1 MKKLIII
8 VILLLVAAGS
18 YYYFNSNNTQITSES
33 YEYINIEKG
42 NIKKT
47 VSATGKIIPTSTIIL
62 SSEISGKIVEIQK
75 DYNEQINKG
84 DVLAIFDQ
92 NPFTLNVEETE
103 TSVEISESKLKQKKA
118 SLEKAKS
125 ELNNSISNKTG
136 SESKLDD
143 FSLYVKKLLN
153 NLEDKKVLISDG
165 KSLVIITKFKS
176 YYKYPID
183 RTPLNYILDKEFLV
197 KKIRDLDQRIV
208 NDELINF
215 TIFKNNNEINIFFDK
230 IKFNLIG
237 WQTIDIYQ
245 NLNITYISSIQKNRI
260 LKKNLFKL
268 PEKD

>member
-1 MKKLIII
+1 MFFNKKKIILIYLL
-8 VILLLVAAGS
+8 ILLPEISTANIKENIIYNLQ
-18 YYYFNSNNTQITSES
+18 NTQNLNFDFEQ
-33 YEYINIEKG
+33 NV
-42 NIKKT
+42 N
-47 VSATGKIIPTSTIIL
+47 GKIETGNCTI
-62 SSEISGKIVEIQK
+62 EYPKKIFCR
-75 DYNEQINKG
+75 Y
-84 DVLAIFDQ
+84 
-92 NPFTLNVEETE
+92 
-103 TSVEISESKLKQKKA
+103 
-118 SLEKAKS
+118 
-125 ELNNSISNKTG
+125 
-136 SESKLDD
+136 
-143 FSLYVKKLLN
+143 

-165 KSLVIITKFKS
+165 KSLVINTKFKS

-208 NDELINF
+208 NDEFINF
-215 TIFKNNNEINIFFDK
+215 TIFKNDNEINIFFDK

>member
-1 MKKLIII
+1 MLEKEMFFNKKKIILIYLL
-8 VILLLVAAGS
+8 ILLPEISTANIKENIIYNLQ
-18 YYYFNSNNTQITSES
+18 NTQNLNFDFEQ
-33 YEYINIEKG
+33 NV
-42 NIKKT
+42 N
-47 VSATGKIIPTSTIIL
+47 GKIETGNCTI
-62 SSEISGKIVEIQK
+62 EYPKKIFCR
-75 DYNEQINKG
+75 Y
-84 DVLAIFDQ
+84 
-92 NPFTLNVEETE
+92 
-103 TSVEISESKLKQKKA
+103 
-118 SLEKAKS
+118 
-125 ELNNSISNKTG
+125 
-136 SESKLDD
+136 
-143 FSLYVKKLLN
+143 

-215 TIFKNNNEINIFFDK
+215 TIFKNDNEINIFFDK

-260 LKKNLFKL
+260 LKKNLFKI
-268 PEKD
+268 PEKN

>member
-1 MKKLIII
+1 MFFNKKKIILIYLL
-8 VILLLVAAGS
+8 ILLPEISTANIKENIIYNLQ
-18 YYYFNSNNTQITSES
+18 NTQNLNFDFEQ
-33 YEYINIEKG
+33 NV
-42 NIKKT
+42 N
-47 VSATGKIIPTSTIIL
+47 GKIETGNCTI
-62 SSEISGKIVEIQK
+62 EYPKKIFCR
-75 DYNEQINKG
+75 Y
-84 DVLAIFDQ
+84 
-92 NPFTLNVEETE
+92 
-103 TSVEISESKLKQKKA
+103 
-118 SLEKAKS
+118 
-125 ELNNSISNKTG
+125 
-136 SESKLDD
+136 
-143 FSLYVKKLLN
+143 

-183 RTPLNYILDKEFLV
+183 RTPLYYILDKEFLV

-268 PEKD
+268 PEKN

>member
-1 MKKLIII
+1 MLEKEMFFNKKKIILIYLL
-8 VILLLVAAGS
+8 ILLPEISTANIKENIIYNLQ
-18 YYYFNSNNTQITSES
+18 NTQNLNFDFEQ
-33 YEYINIEKG
+33 NV
-42 NIKKT
+42 N
-47 VSATGKIIPTSTIIL
+47 GKIETGNCTI
-62 SSEISGKIVEIQK
+62 EYPKKIFCR
-75 DYNEQINKG
+75 Y
-84 DVLAIFDQ
+84 
-92 NPFTLNVEETE
+92 
-103 TSVEISESKLKQKKA
+103 
-118 SLEKAKS
+118 
-125 ELNNSISNKTG
+125 
-136 SESKLDD
+136 
-143 FSLYVKKLLN
+143 

-215 TIFKNNNEINIFFDK
+215 TIFKNDNEINIFFDK

-268 PEKD
+268 PEKN

>member
-1 MKKLIII
+1 MLEKEMFFNKKKIILIYLL
-8 VILLLVAAGS
+8 ILLPEISTANIKENIIYNLQ
-18 YYYFNSNNTQITSES
+18 NTQNLNFDFEQ
-33 YEYINIEKG
+33 NV
-42 NIKKT
+42 N
-47 VSATGKIIPTSTIIL
+47 GKIETGNCTI
-62 SSEISGKIVEIQK
+62 EYPKKIFCR
-75 DYNEQINKG
+75 Y
-84 DVLAIFDQ
+84 
-92 NPFTLNVEETE
+92 
-103 TSVEISESKLKQKKA
+103 
-118 SLEKAKS
+118 
-125 ELNNSISNKTG
+125 
-136 SESKLDD
+136 
-143 FSLYVKKLLN
+143 

-215 TIFKNNNEINIFFDK
+215 TIFKNDNEINIFFDK

>member
-1 MKKLIII
+1 MLEKEMFFNKKKIILIYLL
-8 VILLLVAAGS
+8 ILLPEISTANIKENIIYNLQ
-18 YYYFNSNNTQITSES
+18 NTQNLNFDFEQ
-33 YEYINIEKG
+33 NV
-42 NIKKT
+42 N
-47 VSATGKIIPTSTIIL
+47 GKIETGNCTI
-62 SSEISGKIVEIQK
+62 EYPKKIFCR
-75 DYNEQINKG
+75 Y
-84 DVLAIFDQ
+84 
-92 NPFTLNVEETE
+92 
-103 TSVEISESKLKQKKA
+103 
-118 SLEKAKS
+118 
-125 ELNNSISNKTG
+125 
-136 SESKLDD
+136 
-143 FSLYVKKLLN
+143 

-165 KSLVIITKFKS
+165 KSLVINSKFKS

-208 NDELINF
+208 NDEFINF
-215 TIFKNNNEINIFFDK
+215 TIFKNDNEINIFFDK

>member
-1 MKKLIII
+1 MFFNKKKIILIYLL
-8 VILLLVAAGS
+8 ILLPEISTANIKENIIYNLQ
-18 YYYFNSNNTQITSES
+18 NTQNLNFDFEQ
-33 YEYINIEKG
+33 NV
-42 NIKKT
+42 N
-47 VSATGKIIPTSTIIL
+47 GKIETGNCTI
-62 SSEISGKIVEIQK
+62 EYPKKIFCR
-75 DYNEQINKG
+75 Y
-84 DVLAIFDQ
+84 
-92 NPFTLNVEETE
+92 
-103 TSVEISESKLKQKKA
+103 
-118 SLEKAKS
+118 
-125 ELNNSISNKTG
+125 
-136 SESKLDD
+136 
-143 FSLYVKKLLN
+143 

-165 KSLVIITKFKS
+165 KSLVINSKFKS

-215 TIFKNNNEINIFFDK
+215 TIFKNDNEINIFFDK
-230 IKFNLIG
+230 IKFNLVG

>member
-1 MKKLIII
+1 MFFNKKKIILIYLL
-8 VILLLVAAGS
+8 ILLPEISTANIKENIIYNLQ
-18 YYYFNSNNTQITSES
+18 NTQNLNFDFEQ
-33 YEYINIEKG
+33 NV
-42 NIKKT
+42 N
-47 VSATGKIIPTSTIIL
+47 GKIETGNCTI
-62 SSEISGKIVEIQK
+62 EYPKKIFCR
-75 DYNEQINKG
+75 Y
-84 DVLAIFDQ
+84 
-92 NPFTLNVEETE
+92 
-103 TSVEISESKLKQKKA
+103 
-118 SLEKAKS
+118 
-125 ELNNSISNKTG
+125 
-136 SESKLDD
+136 
-143 FSLYVKKLLN
+143 

-165 KSLVIITKFKS
+165 KSLVINSKFKS

-215 TIFKNNNEINIFFDK
+215 TIFKNDNEINIFFDK

>member
-1 MKKLIII
+1 MFFNKKKIILIYLLILFPKISTANIKENII
-8 VILLLVAAGS
+8 YNLQ
-18 YYYFNSNNTQITSES
+18 NTQNLNFDFEQ
-33 YEYINIEKG
+33 NV
-42 NIKKT
+42 N
-47 VSATGKIIPTSTIIL
+47 GKIETGNCTI
-62 SSEISGKIVEIQK
+62 EYPKKIFCR
-75 DYNEQINKG
+75 Y
-84 DVLAIFDQ
+84 
-92 NPFTLNVEETE
+92 
-103 TSVEISESKLKQKKA
+103 
-118 SLEKAKS
+118 
-125 ELNNSISNKTG
+125 
-136 SESKLDD
+136 
-143 FSLYVKKLLN
+143 

-165 KSLVIITKFKS
+165 KSLVINSKFKS

-208 NDELINF
+208 NDKFINF
-215 TIFKNNNEINIFFDK
+215 TIFKNDNEINIFFDK

>member
-1 MKKLIII
+1 MLEKEMFFNKKKIILIYLL
-8 VILLLVAAGS
+8 ILLPEISTANIKENIIYNLQ
-18 YYYFNSNNTQITSES
+18 NTQNLNFDFEQ
-33 YEYINIEKG
+33 NV
-42 NIKKT
+42 N
-47 VSATGKIIPTSTIIL
+47 GKIETGNCTI
-62 SSEISGKIVEIQK
+62 EYPKKIFCR
-75 DYNEQINKG
+75 Y
-84 DVLAIFDQ
+84 
-92 NPFTLNVEETE
+92 
-103 TSVEISESKLKQKKA
+103 
-118 SLEKAKS
+118 
-125 ELNNSISNKTG
+125 
-136 SESKLDD
+136 
-143 FSLYVKKLLN
+143 

-215 TIFKNNNEINIFFDK
+215 TIFKNDNEINIFFDK
-230 IKFNLIG
+230 IKFNLVG

-268 PEKD
+268 PEKN